1 MEREA
6 HGGKGARAQW
16 FGLWPRTRPCEAE
29 HLGAFF
35 YYSAHMLAGPCLH
48 TAPAGKQPTRLVVAY
63 PAGTPLCTARVD
75 SDSSPDRSVPAGTLA
90 AACARRHR
98 ITARSVQRAEA
109 GVGARA
115 VQTMCSR
122 GTGSFAAVSSSI
134 ATSMALPYMH
144 AGLAAECRGH
154 TDTVRLSVHELDY
167 R

>member
-90 AACARRHR
+90 AANYRPIGSACGGRGRGPGSADHVLTGHGIFRCGFIIHRNEHGASIHACRAR
-98 ITARSVQRAEA
+98 
-109 GVGARA
+109 
-115 VQTMCSR
+115 
-122 GTGSFAAVSSSI
+122 
-134 ATSMALPYMH
+134 
-144 AGLAAECRGH
+144 CRVPWSH
-154 TDTVRLSVHELDY
+154 
-167 R
+167 